1 MRKHRE
7 TGGIPMNKKR
17 IDVVDC
23 MTEEEIQSV
32 SQAPRPERRELWAQL
47 VDKYRPEVVIYNNKV
62 ALYSSSN

>member
-1 MRKHRE
+1 
-7 TGGIPMNKKR
+7 MNKKR

-23 MTEEEIQSV
+23 MTEEEIREV

-47 VDKYRPEVVIYNNKV
+47 VDKYQPEVVIYNRNKV